1 MRKNLTI
8 QKLVNPNVFMLL
20 LTFFTLN
27 QTFSQASLVNKLN
40 QHKYAEIVRRNNN
53 KTRSKFNDYLNQR
66 ALAFS
71 YAQMDVPEKAFD
83 AYSELLERYTDR
95 VDAVD
100 KLNFALSARKM
111 ELYGLS
117 DSILLSLKDTA
128 FIGLPLFEELTQQ
141 FFIENKDKRAN
152 YWEEFDF
159 IDNYNIKAFPQN
171 SKMGEYG
178 LVKDGKGYCYYST
191 HKQKG
196 LWKILSA
203 THEQPYHKVYR
214 ARYSDSSFIMEKEA
228 SLNKSRT
235 NQHVSFVDQ
244 KTGWIYI
251 TRNAQDPNRNN
262 EKVLQ
267 IYAMKPDA
275 TGKKWIEMPFH
286 LNNTNHSL
294 ADLVISPDRT
304 RIVFASDMPGGYG
317 KSDLY
322 EAPIIRDDEN
332 GIKVGQPVNLG
343 PQINTMLRDN
353 FPRFSDSGD
362 FYFSSEGHLGFGG
375 LDIYTV
381 DKNSSMILN
390 LGRPIN
396 SNMDDFA
403 GSFHDKWG
411 SLSSNRNTNSFNDNI
426 YYFQWHEDIKNETI
440 EEKST
445 KDGVIVKVVD
455 DDSNEPL
462 PAVRVAFDNLEDE
475 ERAVQFTTDSLGFIK
490 YDSMLKSAKVQI
502 AVHPC
507 GYKYSA
513 TEDFKLNKKGQ
524 KVFTIRAQKYRVG
537 EDLGLLFNVKPI
549 YFESNSYKLTI
560 QSKDELD
567 RVALVLKDNPGL
579 LIELGAHT
587 DSKGT
592 DANNLLLSEN
602 RAKSVYSYLNQRGI
616 TKQRL
621 KYKGFGES
629 KLLNKCLN
637 GVNCSD
643 QEHQINRRTEYIISG
658 LIPCDGS
665 FVQPPI
671 ENVDQLASTNENGS
685 NVDKTIKPS
694 DVKLAN
700 SVDKTNNKKN
710 NNKKDKTSNETS
722 GSDSKDT
729 KNLVKQKEPL
739 VVNNEPVD
747 QTPLKIGDADAD
759 GIPDYL
765 DSDSDNDGISDA
777 IEGRRDS
784 DNDGLPN
791 FIDKDSDNDG
801 LTDAFEGSLDFDK
814 DGKSNATDTDSD
826 NDGILDKTEGSEDF
840 DNDGNPNYLDLD
852 SDNDGISDK
861 LEGMKD
867 VDSDNIPNYLDL
879 DSDGDGLN
887 DSDETGK
894 DIDKDGKPNYL
905 DLDSDN
911 DGISDEVEGLRDSD
925 KDGKADFIDTD
936 SDEDGIPDKF
946 EGPGNYKAYK
956 PTDQLSRNDNSNTV
970 KNNNNVKSGSDNSQ
984 DIIYR
989 VQIKMSGKPM
999 NKRQFKVLGFNDYFE
1014 YRDGIYYKYTTS
1026 EVFKSEEQA
1035 ENRKQEIRNNG
1046 IPDAFVVKFQN
1057 GKRIN

>member
-1 MRKNLTI
+1 MRKKLTI
-8 QKLVNPNVFMLL
+8 QKFVKLKILIFG
-20 LTFFTLN
+20 LTLFSLN
-27 QTFSQASLVNKLN
+27 QSFSQASLVNKLN

-53 KTRSKFNDYLNQR
+53 KVRSKFNDYLNQR

-83 AYSELLERYTDR
+83 AYSELIERYSDR
-95 VDAVD
+95 IDAVD

-141 FFIENKDKRAN
+141 FYVENKDKRAN

-171 SKMGEYG
+171 SRMGEYG
-178 LVKDGKGYCYYST
+178 LVMDNKGYCYYST

-214 ARYSDSSFIMEKEA
+214 ARYSDSSFIMEKEV

-244 KTGWIYI
+244 KTGWVYI

-267 IYAMKPDA
+267 IIAMKLDA
-275 TGKKWIEMPFH
+275 TGKKWIEVPFH
-286 LNNTNHSL
+286 LNSTNHSM

-304 RIVFASDMPGGYG
+304 KVVFASDMPGGYG

-381 DKNSSMILN
+381 DKNSSMVLN

-403 GSFHDKWG
+403 GAFHDKWG
-411 SLSSNRNTNSFNDNI
+411 TLSSNRNTNSFNDNI
-426 YYFQWHEDIKNETI
+426 YYFRWHEDIKNETI

-445 KDGVIVKVVD
+445 RDGVIVKVVD

-462 PAVRVAFDNLEDE
+462 PAVQVAFDNLDDE
-475 ERAVQFTTDSLGFIK
+475 EKAVQFTTDSLGFVQ

-513 TEDFKLNKKGQ
+513 TEDFRLNKKGQ
-524 KVFTIRAQKYRVG
+524 KVYTIRAQKYRVG
-537 EDLGLLFNVKPI
+537 EDLGVLFNVKPI
-549 YFESNSYKLTI
+549 YFESNSYKLTN

-587 DSKGT
+587 DARGS

-616 TKQRL
+616 DKGRL
-621 KYKGFGES
+621 KYKGYGET
-629 KLLNKCLN
+629 KLVNKCQN

-643 QEHQINRRTEYIISG
+643 IEHQVNRRTEYIISG

-671 ENVDQLASTNENGS
+671 ENIDQIAAVDENRS
-685 NVDKTIKPS
+685 NSDKTIDPS
-694 DVKLAN
+694 EVKLAKSTN
-700 SVDKTNNKKN
+700 KTKNGNKPS
-710 NNKKDKTSNETS
+710 SNETAVN
-722 GSDSKDT
+722 KT
-729 KNLVKQKEPL
+729 KNAVKQKEPL
-739 VVNNEPVD
+739 AVNNEPVD
-747 QTPLKIGDADAD
+747 QTPLKVGDADGD

-765 DSDSDNDGISDA
+765 DSDSDNDGITDA
-777 IEGRRDS
+777 IEGRKDS

-826 NDGILDKTEGSEDF
+826 NDGILDKVEGSEDF

-861 LEGMKD
+861 MEGMKD
-867 VDSDNIPNYLDL
+867 SDSDNIPNYLDL

-887 DSDETGK
+887 DSEETGK
-894 DIDKDGKPNYL
+894 DADKDGKPNYL

-911 DGISDEVEGLRDSD
+911 DGISDEIEGLKDSD
-925 KDGKADFIDTD
+925 KDGKPDFIDTD

-946 EGPGNYKAYK
+946 EGPGNYTAYNANGQSTK
-956 PTDQLSRNDNSNTV
+956 SSNKQKTVNTEDVNSSNENT
-970 KNNNNVKSGSDNSQ
+970 GE
-984 DIIYR
+984 IIYR

-999 NKRQFKVLGFNDYFE
+999 NKRQFKLLGFNDYFE
-1014 YRDGIYYKYTTS
+1014 YRDGIYYKYTTG
-1026 EVFKSEEQA
+1026 EVFKTEEQA
-1035 ENRKQEIRNNG
+1035 ESRKQEIRNNG
-1046 IPDAFVVKFQN
+1046 IPDAFVVKFKN